1 MQLTCPCCHV
11 RFPLEAAL
19 QDEAG
24 RELLA
29 LLAGL
34 DSAIARPLASYLG
47 FFRATKTQLGWD
59 RALRLAREVLDL
71 TVDQGHLQVA
81 LDETVAAMAEKR
93 AQSGWKPLGGHNYLR
108 RVLESATAR
117 LEASAGADLHQS
129 RSSAAPAPRSKTGQ
143 ALVALEGMKRGR

>member
-59 RALRLAREVLDL
+59 RALRLAREVLEL
-71 TVDQGHLQVA
+71 SIDQRQLQVA
-81 LDETVAAMAEKR
+81 LDETVTAMTEKR
-93 AQSGWKPLGGHNYLR
+93 AQGAWKPLGGHNYLR
-108 RVLESATAR
+108 RVLESTTAR
-117 LEASAGADLHQS
+117 LEASPMASAENE
-129 RSSAAPAPRSKTGQ
+129 RSTARAPRSKAGQ
-143 ALVALEGMKRGR
+143 ALVALQGMRRG